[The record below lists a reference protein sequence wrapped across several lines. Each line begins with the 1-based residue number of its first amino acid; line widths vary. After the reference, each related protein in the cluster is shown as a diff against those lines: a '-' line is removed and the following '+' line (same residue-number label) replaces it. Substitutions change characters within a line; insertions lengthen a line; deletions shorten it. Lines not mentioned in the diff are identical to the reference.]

1 MFARWKT
8 KSRLWLGNGRW
19 YEKQG
24 KERQRVTRGRFGGI
38 EGTMS
43 DGPEASTLDRAE
55 GGWRRGREWGFKERE
70 LESRFTIGGRTGKES
85 SGTLEKWR
93 NCRRGSRLWAGVAT
107 GEIRIQLVLHCGSNW
122 FEIDCR
128 SNDSQLIDYG
138 GWAAK
143 RATAS
148 FTAPSCRCAAPHHA
162 VSLRVKEREREF
174 SLQEDLL

>member
-1 MFARWKT
+1 MYAPLR
-8 KSRLWLGNGRW
+8 
-19 YEKQG
+19 
-24 KERQRVTRGRFGGI
+24 
-38 EGTMS
+38 GTMS
-43 DGPEASTLDRAE
+43 DGPETPTFGRTE
-55 GGWRRGREWGFKERE
+55 GWRRERERERKRGFKEERE
-70 LESRFTIGGRTGKES
+70 LEFRFTVGGSTGEES

-143 RATAS
+143 EGCSSQLHGTLVFPRRTV
-148 FTAPSCRCAAPHHA
+148 RE
-162 VSLRVKEREREF
+162 REREREREF
-174 SLQEDLL
+174 GLQEDLL